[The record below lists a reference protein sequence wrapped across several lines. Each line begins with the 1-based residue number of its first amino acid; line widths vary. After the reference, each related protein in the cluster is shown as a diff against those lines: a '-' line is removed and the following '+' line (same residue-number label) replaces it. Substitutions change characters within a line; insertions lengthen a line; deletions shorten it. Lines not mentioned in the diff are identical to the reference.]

1 MSGEQN
7 KAGGPGGG
15 WGALPEMSP
24 TLRFTDRVAEYVAC
38 RPSYAAGAVALVV
51 SSLPVSC
58 GVIADVGAGTGIFA
72 RQLADEL
79 LKRGG
84 GGGGGSDGGASVGG
98 ARGAAR
104 GGGGGVARGRVIAVE
119 PNSAMRAEIVPH
131 GLIDARDGTA
141 EATRLAARSVGAV
154 VAAQAFHW
162 FRPSEAIAEFARVLV
177 PGGRAWLVWN
187 DLDES
192 DALAA
197 DYRRAMLEASEDHP
211 AANGF
216 ARNKHYE
223 HLRDSALF
231 SGLEQR
237 EFANQQRFDAE
248 GLLGRA
254 RSASYCP
261 KGGPRWARLE
271 RELRELASRHAEGD
285 GHVTLRLVTRVYGAQ
300 LA

>member
-1 MSGEQN
+1 VSGEQN

-79 LKRGG
+79 LKR
-84 GGGGGSDGGASVGG
+84 
-98 ARGAAR
+98 
-104 GGGGGVARGRVIAVE
+104 GGGGVARGRVIAVE

-223 HLRDSALF
+223 HLCDSALF